1 MFNFHSR
8 KPAKRPHHLRLSP
21 IRQKCQTWTQRNG
34 QSDGVYVK
42 LTARSTQSSP
52 LPGPSVRRLWNTAL
66 EVKSRTTP
74 GTTEVT
80 FLLNYQEFAPFCQ
93 SRPGRRTGPSWL
105 WRRRL
110 TGVIFGECFGP
121 PLLAIG
127 ASESKLVAHAEIDH
141 GGATTTAKRS
151 MATAIGDI

>member
-80 FLLNYQEFAPFCQ
+80 FLLNYQEFAPFLPIKTWTTH
-93 SRPGRRTGPSWL
+93 R
-105 WRRRL
+105 
-110 TGVIFGECFGP
+110 
-121 PLLAIG
+121 
-127 ASESKLVAHAEIDH
+127 SKLAVAAAFDGCHFWRVFWAAVVGNRSERVQI
-141 GGATTTAKRS
+141 GGACRN
-151 MATAIGDI
+151 